1 MSINK
6 FNHKSIL
13 KQMFKD
19 QLLSANEAK
28 RIDTNISKSNKLD
41 QNPLLAINT
50 SLPTHVVTEKSIP
63 LDDLCEWFAG
73 AVNLDFFLIDPL
85 KIDIASVTNIVSS
98 DYAKKNGFL
107 IVKNLPEVVT
117 IAVKNPFDLSW
128 KESLEKLL
136 RKDIQFVISNPK
148 DIDRYTDE
156 FHTLAKSL
164 KKSSINNSLGS
175 VNLQQNLE
183 QLVDLGRTGQL
194 DAEDHHIIQLVDW
207 LLQYAFEQRASD
219 IHLEPRKDVGKVRF
233 RIDGILHKAYEVPTN
248 VMIAIVGRLKTLG
261 RMDISE
267 KRRPLDGRL
276 KTRTPDNREI
286 ELRLSTVPTA
296 MGEKMVMRIFD
307 PEVLKRSFAELGL
320 NDNELDT
327 WNRLTR
333 NPNGIIFVTGPTGS
347 GKTTTLY
354 STLKK
359 LATPEV
365 NVCTIE
371 DPIEMVEP
379 SFNQIQVHNAI
390 DLTFATGVKSLLR
403 QDPDIIMIGE
413 IRDLATA
420 EMAIQAALTGHL
432 VLSTLHT
439 NDSPSSITRLLELG
453 LPSYLISATVLGV
466 MAQRLVRTLCHH
478 CKEPDQISDADWKAF
493 VQTTDIPCK
502 TPFKPVGCNECR
514 NTGYLGRIGLYE
526 MLELSKEFKSVIK
539 PNSDLQ
545 SLRAQTAK
553 EGMVSLRDSGAK
565 KVSEG
570 FTTIQEVLRVTPFDN

>member
-1 MSINK
+1 M
-6 FNHKSIL
+6 
-13 KQMFKD
+13 
-19 QLLSANEAK
+19 
-28 RIDTNISKSNKLD
+28 
-41 QNPLLAINT
+41 
-50 SLPTHVVTEKSIP
+50 
-63 LDDLCEWFAG
+63 C
-73 AVNLDFFLIDPL
+73 
-85 KIDIASVTNIVSS
+85 
-98 DYAKKNGFL
+98 
-107 IVKNLPEVVT
+107 
-117 IAVKNPFDLSW
+117 
-128 KESLEKLL
+128 
-136 RKDIQFVISNPK
+136 
-148 DIDRYTDE
+148 
-156 FHTLAKSL
+156 
-164 KKSSINNSLGS
+164 
-175 VNLQQNLE
+175 
-183 QLVDLGRTGQL
+183 
-194 DAEDHHIIQLVDW
+194 
-207 LLQYAFEQRASD
+207 
-219 IHLEPRKDVGKVRF
+219 
-233 RIDGILHKAYEVPTN
+233 
-248 VMIAIVGRLKTLG
+248 
-261 RMDISE
+261 
-267 KRRPLDGRL
+267 
-276 KTRTPDNREI
+276 
-286 ELRLSTVPTA
+286 
-296 MGEKMVMRIFD
+296 EKMPIRIFD

-453 LPSYLISATVLGV
+453 VPSYLISATVLGV